1 MSELLGVFSDL
12 APSLPLLIG
21 AAFSLF
27 IIISI
32 LLRVVVP
39 TNMVH
44 TVQSRRKTTSYGA
57 GQKAGNV
64 YYNWPSWV
72 PFIGVSRI
80 ILPVNNFELSL
91 AGYEAYDKD
100 RVPFRLDLTAFF
112 RIADTNVAAARI
124 ANMKDLIAQ
133 LHYIVQGAAR
143 KILAT
148 HDIHQI
154 MVDRATFGAQFTQ
167 EVATE
172 LANWGVEPV
181 KNMELMDVRDAE
193 GSRVIADIMAMKA
206 SNIQMTSRIEVANNM
221 RSAQTAEI
229 AARQEVEVREQEAQQ
244 VVGQRTAEKDKQVGI
259 ATEKASQEVQA
270 EAAVT
275 REREMQVVRVAT
287 MRQAEITKDQQVVA
301 ASQDKETTILRAD
314 GDLQATK
321 LSAEGIRVEGNAKA
335 DAEKA
340 LQLAPVAAQIELAK
354 EIGSN
359 EGYQAYLVSLRG
371 VDAYVQVGVEQAKAI
386 AQADVKVI
394 ANTGDAVQGV
404 QDAMSLIS
412 PRGGTALGGMLEALK
427 NTPEGAALLERLL
440 RRDAARTGPSESS
453 S

>member
-1 MSELLGVFSDL
+1 LAAREREEDEMSELLNGFEGIAS
-12 APSLPLLIG
+12 SLPLIIG
-21 AAFSLF
+21 VALVAM

-72 PFIGVSRI
+72 PVIGVSRI

-91 AGYEAYDKD
+91 SGYEAYDKD

-124 ANMKDLIAQ
+124 ANMKELISQ

-193 GSRVIADIMAMKA
+193 GSRVIADIMAMK
-206 SNIQMTSRIEVANNM
+206 SVQHSDDQPDRGG
-221 RSAQTAEI
+221 
-229 AARQEVEVREQEAQQ
+229 EQHAC
-244 VVGQRTAEKDKQVGI
+244 
-259 ATEKASQEVQA
+259 
-270 EAAVT
+270 
-275 REREMQVVRVAT
+275 
-287 MRQAEITKDQQVVA
+287 
-301 ASQDKETTILRAD
+301 
-314 GDLQATK
+314 
-321 LSAEGIRVEGNAKA
+321 
-335 DAEKA
+335 
-340 LQLAPVAAQIELAK
+340 
-354 EIGSN
+354 GSN
-359 EGYQAYLVSLRG
+359 
-371 VDAYVQVGVEQAKAI
+371 
-386 AQADVKVI
+386 
-394 ANTGDAVQGV
+394 
-404 QDAMSLIS
+404 
-412 PRGGTALGGMLEALK
+412 GG
-427 NTPEGAALLERLL
+427 N
-440 RRDAARTGPSESS
+440 RRAPGS
-453 S
+453 

>member
-1 MSELLGVFSDL
+1 MSELIDALM
-12 APSLPLLIG
+12 AAAPLLLP
-21 AAFSLF
+21 AALVT
-27 IIISI
+27 ILVVSI

-44 TVQSRRKTTSYGA
+44 TVQSQRKTTSYGS

-72 PFIGVSRI
+72 PMIGITRI

-124 ANMKDLIAQ
+124 STMKDLIEQ
-133 LHYIVQGAAR
+133 LHFIVQGAAR

-167 EVATE
+167 EVASE

-221 RSAQTAEI
+221 KAAQTAEI
-229 AARQEVEVREQEAQQ
+229 AARQEVEVREQEPSRSSASARRR
-244 VVGQRTAEKDKQVGI
+244 RT
-259 ATEKASQEVQA
+259 S
-270 EAAVT
+270 
-275 REREMQVVRVAT
+275 R
-287 MRQAEITKDQQVVA
+287 
-301 ASQDKETTILRAD
+301 
-314 GDLQATK
+314 
-321 LSAEGIRVEGNAKA
+321 
-335 DAEKA
+335 
-340 LQLAPVAAQIELAK
+340 
-354 EIGSN
+354 
-359 EGYQAYLVSLRG
+359 
-371 VDAYVQVGVEQAKAI
+371 
-386 AQADVKVI
+386 
-394 ANTGDAVQGV
+394 
-404 QDAMSLIS
+404 
-412 PRGGTALGGMLEALK
+412 
-427 NTPEGAALLERLL
+427 
-440 RRDAARTGPSESS
+440 
-453 S
+453 